1 MASNWSILR
10 VFRLSTL
17 ILFLFFASTSFA
29 NVKSVEFRFSLL
41 SALSEYS
48 EIAQFYEQ
56 NEFKP
61 IWVGNNRSAKD
72 RRSYFFK
79 ELKNASAHALPILTH
94 DADYLKNQFRQ
105 ARTAS
110 ELGLIEALIT
120 LKFIDYSSKLQTG
133 VLKPVAVDK
142 EIVRKV
148 PYRSVNAYL
157 TTLTSVKPQEFFKG
171 LYPRWAM

>member
-17 ILFLFFASTSFA
+17 ILFLFSASTSVA
-29 NVKSVEFRFSLL
+29 NIKSVEFRFSLL
-41 SALSEYS
+41 SALSKYT

-94 DADYLKNQFRQ
+94 DADYLKNC
-105 ARTAS
+105 
-110 ELGLIEALIT
+110 LL
-120 LKFIDYSSKLQTG
+120 Y
-133 VLKPVAVDK
+133 
-142 EIVRKV
+142 
-148 PYRSVNAYL
+148 
-157 TTLTSVKPQEFFKG
+157 TSD
-171 LYPRWAM
+171 AADDC